1 ERLELAPG
9 DIYIF
14 YTDGVIEALN
24 SEEEMYGTERLKS
37 VLAEAPQHLSAEE
50 LIAYIFEDIQAFV
63 QTAEQYDDITIV
75 VVRHQPTTQ

>member
-1 ERLELAPG
+1 
-9 DIYIF
+9 
-14 YTDGVIEALN
+14 
-24 SEEEMYGTERLKS
+24 MYGTERLKS

-50 LIAYIFEDIQAFV
+50 IIECIFNDIQDFV